1 MIEELLGWKLITIHS
16 GIWIEWN
23 VMEWNSMEEATAP
36 FVFIQP
42 IPFNQTKNKELSFWF
57 AFISFDWIQQMEW
70 KWIKKYYNSS

>member
-1 MIEELLGWKLITIHS
+1 
-16 GIWIEWN
+16 
-23 VMEWNSMEEATAP
+23 MEEATAP

-70 KWIKKYYNSS
+70 KWIKKYYNSMDNTDHTGWKLEEMKNF